1 MKTSPPPAA
10 LLSIIFILATAG
22 LAQTPPPPP
31 PAPLPIPKD
40 AVNVS
45 GGVLQASAIK
55 KVEPVYPPIARAMKA
70 EGEVRIHVTVSE
82 DGKVIGAEAIE
93 AHPLLRDAALQAA
106 RQWELKPTELSGKSV
121 KVVGVLTFN
130 FSLK

>member
-1 MKTSPPPAA
+1 MKTIPTPAA

-22 LAQTPPPPP
+22 LAQTPPQPP

-93 AHPLLRDAALQAA
+93 VHPLLRDAALQAA
-106 RQWELKPTELSGKSV
+106 RQWEFKPTELSGKPV
-121 KVVGVLTFN
+121 KVQGVLTFN

>member
-1 MKTSPPPAA
+1 MKTIPTPAA
-10 LLSIIFILATAG
+10 LLSIIFILVTAG

-93 AHPLLRDAALQAA
+93 VHPLLRDAALQAA
-106 RQWELKPTELSGKSV
+106 RQWELKPTGLSGKSV